1 MNKPAVSILMNCFNG
16 ELFLKE
22 AIQSVIN
29 QSFRDWELIFWDNR
43 SNDKSAEIFH
53 SFSDNRLKYYLSKM
67 LYNFILYLSLII
79 LGLLVM
85 RFGIF
90 QIRKFKKGE
99 TKVTKK
105 ISEQIAFVIFFIII
119 IGLII
124 YSVNDLLF

>member
-1 MNKPAVSILMNCFNG
+1 
-16 ELFLKE
+16 
-22 AIQSVIN
+22 
-29 QSFRDWELIFWDNR
+29 
-43 SNDKSAEIFH
+43 
-53 SFSDNRLKYYLSKM
+53 M

>member
-1 MNKPAVSILMNCFNG
+1 
-16 ELFLKE
+16 
-22 AIQSVIN
+22 
-29 QSFRDWELIFWDNR
+29 
-43 SNDKSAEIFH
+43 
-53 SFSDNRLKYYLSKM
+53 M

-105 ISEQIAFVIFFIII
+105 ISEQIAFIIFFLIIL
-119 IGLII
+119 GLII
-124 YSVNDLLF
+124 YSVNDLLFLRSVKD

>member
-1 MNKPAVSILMNCFNG
+1 MLSGFVIAVAL
-16 ELFLKE
+16 
-22 AIQSVIN
+22 V
-29 QSFRDWELIFWDNR
+29 
-43 SNDKSAEIFH
+43 
-53 SFSDNRLKYYLSKM
+53 
-67 LYNFILYLSLII
+67 
-79 LGLLVM
+79 LGGLAVM

>member
-1 MNKPAVSILMNCFNG
+1 MLSGFII
-16 ELFLKE
+16 
-22 AIQSVIN
+22 AIA
-29 QSFRDWELIFWDNR
+29 L
-43 SNDKSAEIFH
+43 
-53 SFSDNRLKYYLSKM
+53 L
-67 LYNFILYLSLII
+67 
-79 LGLLVM
+79 LGGLAVM

-105 ISEQIAFVIFFIII
+105 VSEQIAFIIFFEII

>member
-1 MNKPAVSILMNCFNG
+1 
-16 ELFLKE
+16 
-22 AIQSVIN
+22 
-29 QSFRDWELIFWDNR
+29 
-43 SNDKSAEIFH
+43 
-53 SFSDNRLKYYLSKM
+53 M

-105 ISEQIAFVIFFIII
+105 VSEQIAFLIFFVII

-124 YSVNDLLF
+124 YSINDLIR

>member
-1 MNKPAVSILMNCFNG
+1 
-16 ELFLKE
+16 
-22 AIQSVIN
+22 
-29 QSFRDWELIFWDNR
+29 
-43 SNDKSAEIFH
+43 
-53 SFSDNRLKYYLSKM
+53 M

-99 TKVTKK
+99 TKVSKK
-105 ISEQIAFVIFFIII
+105 ISEQIAIIIFFLIIL
-119 IGLII
+119 GLII